1 MVIWNFLLDPEY
13 QQIGII
19 GVKSDVY
26 SFGILLLQVITA
38 KSPMGLTHIVE
49 QAIENETLK
58 EILDSDVPDWPI
70 EEALCFAKL
79 ALQCAELRRKDMPDL
94 GTEVLPELN
103 RLRDLAEEK
112 MNYLFFAKGFGPSP
126 NHSLAS
132 ITPPISQ
139 ISITPTNL
147 SQTSATPTNLSQVS
161 ITQVSIET
169 IPLRMNSLK
178 LSGKTPKEWERKG
191 TVTAIVW
198 RERAVEE
205 KQSPQSGKEGSKKG
219 SSSIDHDG
227 ASSSAS
233 AGKNGSEE
241 EYALQGQF
249 GHKKFVP
256 ADPPDM
262 LIYEGCELLL
272 ISASDAMEEELG
284 MELKTECE
292 GDDDR
297 SSFLF

>member
-1 MVIWNFLLDPEY
+1 M
-13 QQIGII
+13 
-19 GVKSDVY
+19 KSDVY
-26 SFGILLLQVITA
+26 SFGILLLRVITA

-79 ALQCAELRRKDMPDL
+79 ALQCAELRRKDRPDL

-112 MNYLFFAKGFGPSP
+112 KNYLFYAEGFGPSP

-191 TVTAIVW
+191 TVTV
-198 RERAVEE
+198 RC
-205 KQSPQSGKEGSKKG
+205 
-219 SSSIDHDG
+219 
-227 ASSSAS
+227 
-233 AGKNGSEE
+233 
-241 EYALQGQF
+241 
-249 GHKKFVP
+249 P
-256 ADPPDM
+256 ACFFP
-262 LIYEGCELLL
+262 
-272 ISASDAMEEELG
+272 
-284 MELKTECE
+284 
-292 GDDDR
+292 
-297 SSFLF
+297 F